1 MQHHS
6 DENLMMIII
15 WNNGLQKKPRNVQMH
30 YGNELDGEMFLM
42 VMEILSQWSQLLEAI
57 FVERKLNDYDRYV
70 LLYYYD

>member
-1 MQHHS
+1 MAY
-6 DENLMMIII
+6 
-15 WNNGLQKKPRNVQMH
+15 KKNPRNVQMH

>member
-1 MQHHS
+1 
-6 DENLMMIII
+6 
-15 WNNGLQKKPRNVQMH
+15 MH
-30 YGNELDGEMFLM
+30 YGNELDGERFLM